1 MTAQQAEW
9 RGRFLEMH
17 VTPFGADGRWEFVR
31 RVNGVEAAVILPL
44 TDAGEVVLV
53 EQFRPPLGQHC
64 VELPAGLV
72 GDQTPGEDPFDSARR
87 ELLEETGFEAA
98 HWENI
103 GKFASSPGMVGE
115 EFHFYR
121 ATGLARVGPGGGVD
135 GEGIEVHVVP
145 LADIPAFLDTARTR
159 GCRIDMR
166 MLILLKLV

>member
-1 MTAQQAEW
+1 MTAAW

-17 VTPFGADGRWEFVR
+17 VTPFGSGGRWEFVR
-31 RVNGVEAAVILPL
+31 RVNGVEAAVILAL
-44 TDAGEVVLV
+44 TEAGEVVLV
-53 EQFRPPLGQHC
+53 EQFRPPLGRSC
-64 VELPAGLV
+64 IELPAGLV
-72 GDQTPGEDPFDSARR
+72 GDECPGEDPFDSARR

-121 ATGLARVGPGGGVD
+121 ATGLTRVGPGGGVE

-145 LADIPAFLDTARTR
+145 LSDIPAFLDTARAR
-159 GCRIDMR
+159 GSCLDMR